1 MMRSLIR
8 MSLIVAATAAI
19 ASCLAEPA
27 ELGSVRQA
35 VSMPAIRFAEI
46 HYDNVGTDTGEAIE
60 VSGPAGADVTGWQ
73 VVLYN
78 GNGGASYDTKTLSGT
93 IPATCG
99 ARGVLVINYPANG
112 IQNGSPDGMAL
123 IDATGS
129 VVEYLSYEGVFAATN
144 GPANGL
150 TSTDIGV
157 SEAGTEPVGKSLQ
170 RHGDG
175 TWTAPIDNTFG
186 ACNDD
191 GATPPPPVVASV
203 TVTPATATVTVGGT
217 QTFTAAA
224 FDAAQ
229 QPITGV
235 TFTWTTSNA
244 AIATVTA
251 SGVATG
257 VAAGDATIT
266 AAAPNG
272 VSGSAAMHVIAAES
286 TMQIVDHCN

>member
-27 ELGSVRQA
+27 ELGSVHQA
-35 VSMPAIRFAEI
+35 VSMPPIRFAEI
-46 HYDNVGTDTGEAIE
+46 HYDNTGTDTGEAIE
-60 VSGPAGADVTGWQ
+60 VSGLAGTDVTGWQ

-99 ARGVLVINYPANG
+99 TRGVLVINYPANG

-123 IDATGS
+123 IDATGG

-157 SEAGTEPVGKSLQ
+157 SE
-170 RHGDG
+170 
-175 TWTAPIDNTFG
+175 
-186 ACNDD
+186 
-191 GATPPPPVVASV
+191 
-203 TVTPATATVTVGGT
+203 
-217 QTFTAAA
+217 
-224 FDAAQ
+224 
-229 QPITGV
+229 
-235 TFTWTTSNA
+235 
-244 AIATVTA
+244 
-251 SGVATG
+251 
-257 VAAGDATIT
+257 
-266 AAAPNG
+266 
-272 VSGSAAMHVIAAES
+272 
-286 TMQIVDHCN
+286 